1 MNNYIK
7 KNTEGLNKHEIKHDK
22 YSGIFSDQDGNPD
35 FKGLGPFLKGMLYL
49 FIFSI
54 IIIENNNN
62 YYLLILLFLFFVG
75 RIMTAVRFYYIET
88 LDANGADNYF
98 VRMNAVEHYVE
109 GFIALFVMLYLSL
122 NKTFAKK
129 K

>member
-1 MNNYIK
+1 MDNKYIK
-7 KNTEGLNKHEIKHDK
+7 TNEGLNKHELKHEK
-22 YSGIFSDQDGNPD
+22 YTGIFSDNDGNPD

-49 FIFSI
+49 FVFSI

-62 YYLLILLFLFFVG
+62 IYLLILLFLFFIG

-88 LDANGADNYF
+88 LDAHGADNYF

-109 GFIALFVMLYLSL
+109 GFIALFVMLYLLL